1 MTDAASEVGAIFSA
15 RFRIRKQKESDAAN
29 FLIGMSIAYMGL
41 GTLFELRLK
50 FRGLEVSDSHVT
62 LQGTNISPKEWDFE
76 DDFPF
81 PKVGYVSFVEGMS
94 CDVFILA
101 AFALKISPFQKIR
114 PH

>member
-50 FRGLEVSDSHVT
+50 FWGLEVSDSH
-62 LQGTNISPKEWDFE
+62 I
-76 DDFPF
+76 
-81 PKVGYVSFVEGMS
+81 MS
-94 CDVFILA
+94 CDVSSWRL
-101 AFALKISPFQKIR
+101 SPSRFPLPKNPPHIQGLTVIGPSWGHGLSKTSEFSLQACSQK
-114 PH
+114 